1 MILWISGPYGV
12 GKSTLAEVL
21 AGQLPGAMIFDAEAV
36 GNAVRGNYPGEPMG
50 VIFEDYPLW
59 RVFCRQLLEDL
70 YGRWKTVL
78 VPMTLVRTQSYRDI
92 LLPMKEKGLD
102 ARLVILE
109 AEAATLHDRILAR
122 GEEEDCWC
130 MESIPLARAGSAGGA
145 GAAFPWLGS
154 HGRHI
159 AMKSVVLG
167 KMNPVQTGNAPC
179 RFK

>member
-21 AGQLPGAMIFDAEAV
+21 AGQLPSAMIFDAEAV

-70 YGRWKTVL
+70 YGRWETVL

-130 MESIPLARAGSAGGA
+130 MESIPLARAGSAALPADIRLTTDGCQPELLA
-145 GAAFPWLGS
+145 EQVLHSLGW
-154 HGRHI
+154 
-159 AMKSVVLG
+159 
-167 KMNPVQTGNAPC
+167 APTADI
-179 RFK
+179 